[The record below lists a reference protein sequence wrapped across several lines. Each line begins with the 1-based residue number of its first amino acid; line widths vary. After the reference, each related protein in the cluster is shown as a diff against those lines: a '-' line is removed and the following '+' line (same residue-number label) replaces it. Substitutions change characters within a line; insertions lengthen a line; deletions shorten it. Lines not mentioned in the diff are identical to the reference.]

1 MVQNSIIL
9 LKGVTKKSKNE
20 TKEQN
25 EGFLGMLLRTLG
37 ASLFGNM
44 LSVNEC

>member
-1 MVQNSIIL
+1 MVPDSIIL
-9 LKGVTKKSKNE
+9 LKGLTKKSKNE
-20 TKEQN
+20 TKEQK
-25 EGFLGMLLRTLG
+25 EGFLGMLRTLG

>member
-1 MVQNSIIL
+1 MVQDSIIL

-20 TKEQN
+20 TEEQKK
-25 EGFLGMLLRTLG
+25 GFLGMLLRTLG
-37 ASLFGNM
+37 ASLFGNT